1 MADQTRSGG
10 PLLSARDRTLDTI
23 RRAIITLELKP
34 GTPLSENELA
44 AELAV
49 SRTPVRES
57 LILLREEGLVE
68 VYPQVGTFVS
78 LVDPERVRQ
87 AQFIREAVECT
98 SLAQARPPFSAD
110 HVGDLRVL
118 LGAQREA
125 DGGADHDRF
134 FELDEDF
141 HRSLLALAGNES
153 AWRTVNAAKAHLDR
167 ARRLSLIDT
176 RPIGEL
182 VDQHTLVVDAIEAG
196 DTGTAVEAL
205 RSHLR
210 AVFEDVG
217 RIRAASPEFFSDGQP
232 RRPVRRTVASLR

>member
-44 AELAV
+44 TELAV

-110 HVGDLRVL
+110 HVGDRK
-118 LGAQREA
+118 
-125 DGGADHDRF
+125 
-134 FELDEDF
+134 
-141 HRSLLALAGNES
+141 S
-153 AWRTVNAAKAHLDR
+153 
-167 ARRLSLIDT
+167 
-176 RPIGEL
+176 
-182 VDQHTLVVDAIEAG
+182 VV
-196 DTGTAVEAL
+196 
-205 RSHLR
+205 
-210 AVFEDVG
+210 
-217 RIRAASPEFFSDGQP
+217 
-232 RRPVRRTVASLR
+232 

>member
-23 RRAIITLELKP
+23 RRAIITLELQP

-87 AQFIREAVECT
+87 AQFLREAVECT
-98 SLAQARPPFSAD
+98 SLAQARTPFSPD
-110 HVGDLRVL
+110 HVSDLRMAL
-118 LGAQREA
+118 SAQRDA
-125 DGGADHDRF
+125 QASDDHDRF
-134 FELDEDF
+134 FELDEEF
-141 HRSLLALAGNES
+141 HRSLLALAGHES
-153 AWRTVNAAKAHLDR
+153 AWGTVNAAKAHLDR

-176 RPIGEL
+176 RPISAL
-182 VDQHTLVVDAIEAG
+182 VDQHTRLVDAIEAG
-196 DTGTAVEAL
+196 ETDTAVRAL

-210 AVFEDVG
+210 AVFEDVE
-217 RIRAASPEFFSDGQP
+217 RIRAASPEFFADGR
-232 RRPVRRTVASLR
+232 RRPVRRTVTSLR